1 MKRFFPIIL
10 SGLLLAGCSDSPQN
24 ATKLDQQPKIYP
36 DYIGVTIPA
45 EIAPLNF
52 NFLGGEY
59 SMLDLVIRGSK
70 GGELHTSG
78 KTIDIDIDDWHEL
91 TKANVGG
98 TLECVLSVKVDG
110 EWKEYKSFEMVVSP
124 FALDEWG
131 VTYRR
136 IAPGYM
142 LFGKMGLYQRNLSN
156 FDEYTILDNEEV
168 PGACMNCHTSNRTN
182 PDNFTFHIRGANG
195 ATIVQSNGKHDCL
208 DTKTDKT
215 LGTCV
220 YPYWHPSGK
229 YIAFSTNSTHQAFH
243 SVRSKLVEVYDEG
256 SDLQIYDVEKK
267 ELIISPLV
275 KTKDWM
281 ESYPTF
287 SPDGKT
293 IYFCTAF
300 QEEIPDGLKDIKYNI
315 CKIDFDPV
323 KGEFG
328 NKVDTIFDARKMGK
342 SAVHPR
348 PSYDGK
354 YLMFTIC
361 DYGCFPIWHKEA
373 DQWIMDLASGD
384 VRPMTEANSDDSDS
398 FHNWNVNSHWIVFTS
413 RRDDGQFTRLYLC
426 SVDNKG
432 NISKPFMMPQ
442 RNPLDYYQNMMQ
454 AYNTPDFTSKPVE
467 FDHVNGAKEILS
479 NKRDK
484 IKVKE

>member
-98 TLECVLSVKVDG
+98 TLECVLSVKVNG
-110 EWKEYKSFEMVVSP
+110 EWKEYKSFEMTVSP

-256 SDLQIYDVEKK
+256 SDLQIYDVERK

-300 QEEIPDGLKDIKYNI
+300 QEEIPDGLKNIKYNI

-454 AYNTPDFTSKPVE
+454 AYNTPDFTAKPVE